1 MNKSISA
8 QGFTLDK
15 DQTELINKKLERIKY
30 AENLIVDLMIH
41 VKEDKKFFFETTVNF
56 RWGGNAHVT
65 GDDFDFA
72 AALNKM
78 MDVLDVTVTKAKDKV
93 QEKK

>member
-56 RWGGNAHVT
+56 RWGAQAHVSN
-65 GDDFDFA
+65 DDFDFG
-72 AALNKM
+72 AALNKN
-78 MDVLDVTVTKAKDKV
+78 MDMLDQKINKEKEKR
-93 QEKK
+93 QEK

>member
-15 DQTELINKKLERIKY
+15 DQQELINKKLERISY

-41 VKEDKKFFFETTVNF
+41 VKEDKKFFFETTVNY

-78 MDVLDVTVTKAKDKV
+78 MDVLDQKVKKDKDKV
-93 QEKK
+93 QDKK

>member
-1 MNKSISA
+1 MTKSISA
-8 QGFTLDK
+8 QGFTLDS
-15 DQTELINKKLERIKY
+15 DQTALINKKLERISY
-30 AENLIVDLMIH
+30 AENLIVDLIMH
-41 VKEDKKFFFETTVNF
+41 VKEDKKFYFDTTVNF

-78 MDVLDVTVTKAKDKV
+78 MDVLDTKIKKEKDKV
-93 QEKK
+93 LEKK

>member
-1 MNKSISA
+1 MDKQILA

-30 AENLIVDLMIH
+30 AENLIVDLIIH

>member
-1 MNKSISA
+1 MKTQISA

-15 DQTELINKKLERIKY
+15 DQQELINKKLERISY
-30 AENLIVDLMIH
+30 AENLIVDLIIH
-41 VKEDKKFFFETTVNF
+41 VKEDKKFYFDTTVNY

-65 GDDFDFA
+65 GDDFYFA
-72 AALNKM
+72 AALNQM
-78 MDVLDVTVTKAKDKV
+78 MDVLDQKVKKDKDKV

>member
-1 MNKSISA
+1 MKTSISA

-15 DQTELINKKLERIKY
+15 DQQELINKKLERISY
-30 AENLIVDLMIH
+30 AENLIVDLIIH
-41 VKEDKKFFFETTVNF
+41 VKEDKKFFFDTTVNY
-56 RWGGNAHVT
+56 RWGANAHVT

-78 MDVLDVTVTKAKDKV
+78 MDVLDQKVKKDKDKV

>member
-30 AENLIVDLMIH
+30 AENLIVDLIIH